1 MNKFWDFIKD
11 EATGERVLRL
21 EGPIDEDS
29 LWGDEITPDA
39 FRNDLEA
46 ETGDVTVWLNSP
58 GGNVFAAAQIYNML
72 RDHKG
77 AITVKIDALAASA
90 ASVIAMAGDT
100 VLMSPVS
107 MLMIHDPSTI
117 AMGNADDMQ
126 QAINTLNE
134 VKASIVNA
142 YHDKTGLSRN
152 KISQLMSDETWL
164 SARKAVDLGF
174 ADGLMFAE
182 NEKSGEPDRDPDD
195 PNKDPDDPNK
205 DPDEGSEGDNPDD
218 PKKEDPENNWK
229 PFGASI
235 SRQLVWAKLTKN
247 APSHSAS
254 ASGIGVVNKKQP
266 KKYKEAKDMTVEDLT
281 KQYPDLVNAIAD
293 EASKKAVTDSDKAI
307 TDAVR
312 AERDR
317 IKEIEEIENR
327 ISDKDLVNKAKYET
341 FIDAKTLAFE
351 AMKAEAD
358 INKQALAGIDN
369 DGKASGVSNVVPD
382 PVKGTENETKEQEI
396 KDGAALIAAAL
407 NN

>member
-1 MNKFWDFIKD
+1 MDKFWDFIRD

-29 LWGDEITPDA
+29 LWGDVITPDA

-46 ETGDVTVWLNSP
+46 EPGDVTVWLNSP

-182 NEKSGEPDRDPDD
+182 GEKPDEDPDD
-195 PNKDPDDPNK
+195 PDKDPDDPNK

-254 ASGIGVVNKKQP
+254 ASGIGVVNKKQTR
-266 KKYKEAKDMTVEDLT
+266 KNKEVKDMTVEDLK
-281 KQYPDLVNAIAD
+281 KQYPDLANAIAD

-307 TDAVR
+307 TDAVQ

-341 FIDAKTLAFE
+341 FIDAKELAFE

-382 PVKGTENETKEQEI
+382 PVKGTESETKEQEI

>member
-1 MNKFWDFIKD
+1 MNKFWDFVKD

-254 ASGIGVVNKKQP
+254 ASGIDVVNKKQP

-293 EASKKAVTDSDKAI
+293 EASKKAVADSDKAI
-307 TDAVR
+307 TDAVQ

-382 PVKGTENETKEQEI
+382 PVRGTEGETKEQEI

>member
-1 MNKFWDFIKD
+1 MNKFWDFVKD

-182 NEKSGEPDRDPDD
+182 NEKSGEPGRDPDD

-307 TDAVR
+307 TDAVQ

-351 AMKAEAD
+351 AMKAETD

-382 PVKGTENETKEQEI
+382 PVKGTEDETKEQEI

>member
-1 MNKFWDFIKD
+1 MNKFWDFIRD

-29 LWGDEITPDA
+29 FWGDEITPDA

-174 ADGLMFAE
+174 ADGLMFDE
-182 NEKSGEPDRDPDD
+182 GGKPGEPD
-195 PNKDPDDPNK
+195 KDPDDPDK

-218 PKKEDPENNWK
+218 SKKEDPENNWK

-254 ASGIGVVNKKQP
+254 ASGIGVVNKKQQ
-266 KKYKEAKDMTVEDLT
+266 KKNKEAKDMTVEDLK

-293 EASKKAVTDSDKAI
+293 EASKEAVTDSDKAI
-307 TDAVR
+307 TDAVQ

-341 FIDAKTLAFE
+341 CIDAKTLAFE

-382 PVKGTENETKEQEI
+382 PVKRTEGETKEQEI

>member
-1 MNKFWDFIKD
+1 MNKFWDFVKD

-254 ASGIGVVNKKQP
+254 ASGIDVVNKKQP

-293 EASKKAVTDSDKAI
+293 EASKKAVADSDKAI
-307 TDAVR
+307 TDAVQ

-351 AMKAEAD
+351 AMKAEND
-358 INKQALAGIDN
+358 INRQALAGIDN

-382 PVKGTENETKEQEI
+382 PVKGTEGETKEQEI

>member
-29 LWGDEITPDA
+29 FWGDEITPDA

-117 AMGNADDMQ
+117 ATGNADDMQ

-142 YHDKTGLSRN
+142 YHDKTGLSRK

-182 NEKSGEPDRDPDD
+182 GEKPDEDPDD
-195 PNKDPDDPNK
+195 PDKDPDDPNK

-235 SRQLVWAKLTKN
+235 SRKLVWAKLTKN

-254 ASGIGVVNKKQP
+254 ASGIGVVNKKQS
-266 KKYKEAKDMTVEDLT
+266 KKNKEAKDMTVEDLK

-293 EASKKAVTDSDKAI
+293 EASKKAVTDSDEAI
-307 TDAVR
+307 TDAVQ

-341 FIDAKTLAFE
+341 CIDAKTLAFE

-382 PVKGTENETKEQEI
+382 PVKGTEGETKEQEI

>member
-1 MNKFWDFIKD
+1 MNKFWDFIKN

-182 NEKSGEPDRDPDD
+182 EEPD
-195 PNKDPDDPNK
+195 KDPDDPNK
-205 DPDEGSEGDNPDD
+205 DPDEGSEDDNPDD

-266 KKYKEAKDMTVEDLT
+266 KKNKEAKDMTIEDLK

-293 EASKKAVTDSDKAI
+293 EALKKAVTDSDKAI
-307 TDAVR
+307 TDAVQ

-327 ISDKDLVNKAKYET
+327 ISDKDLVSKAKYET
-341 FIDAKTLAFE
+341 CIDAKTLAFE
-351 AMKAEAD
+351 AMKAEAH
-358 INKQALAGIDN
+358 INKRALAGIDN

-382 PVKGTENETKEQEI
+382 PVKGTEDETKEQEI

>member
-1 MNKFWDFIKD
+1 MNKFWDFIRD

-29 LWGDEITPDA
+29 FWGDEITPDA

-174 ADGLMFAE
+174 ADGLMFDE
-182 NEKSGEPDRDPDD
+182 GGKPGEPD
-195 PNKDPDDPNK
+195 KDPDDPDK

-218 PKKEDPENNWK
+218 SKKEDPENNWK

-235 SRQLVWAKLTKN
+235 SRQLVWAKLAKN

-254 ASGIGVVNKKQP
+254 ASGIGVVNKKQQ
-266 KKYKEAKDMTVEDLT
+266 KKNKEAKDMTVEDLK

-293 EASKKAVTDSDKAI
+293 EASKEAVTDSDKAI
-307 TDAVR
+307 TDAVQ

-341 FIDAKTLAFE
+341 CIDAKTLAFE

-382 PVKGTENETKEQEI
+382 PVKTTEGETKEQEI

>member
-1 MNKFWDFIKD
+1 MNKFWDFVKD

-90 ASVIAMAGDT
+90 AAVIAMAGDT

-182 NEKSGEPDRDPDD
+182 NEKSGEPGRDPDD

-307 TDAVR
+307 TDAVQ

-382 PVKGTENETKEQEI
+382 PVKGTEDETKEQEI

>member
-1 MNKFWDFIKD
+1 MNKFWDFVKD

-134 VKASIVNA
+134 VKASIVDA

-182 NEKSGEPDRDPDD
+182 NEKSGEPDKDPDD

-382 PVKGTENETKEQEI
+382 PVKGTEGETKEQEI

>member
-117 AMGNADDMQ
+117 AMGNVDDMQ

-182 NEKSGEPDRDPDD
+182 GEKPGEPG
-195 PNKDPDDPNK
+195 KDPDDPDK
-205 DPDEGSEGDNPDD
+205 DPDESSEGDNPDD
-218 PKKEDPENNWK
+218 PKKEDPKNNWK

-254 ASGIGVVNKKQP
+254 TSGIGVVNKRQP
-266 KKYKEAKDMTVEDLT
+266 KKNEEAKDMTVEDLK
-281 KQYPDLVNAIAD
+281 KQHPDLVNAIAD

-307 TDAVR
+307 TDAVQ

>member
-1 MNKFWDFIKD
+1 MNKFWDFIRD

-29 LWGDEITPDA
+29 FWGDEITPDA

-174 ADGLMFAE
+174 AYGLMFDE
-182 NEKSGEPDRDPDD
+182 GGKPGEPD
-195 PNKDPDDPNK
+195 KDPDDPDK

-218 PKKEDPENNWK
+218 SKKEDPENNWK

-254 ASGIGVVNKKQP
+254 ASGIGVVNKKQQ
-266 KKYKEAKDMTVEDLT
+266 KKNKEAKDMTVEDLK

-293 EASKKAVTDSDKAI
+293 EASKEAVTDSDKAI
-307 TDAVR
+307 TDAVQ

-341 FIDAKTLAFE
+341 CIDAKTLAFE

-382 PVKGTENETKEQEI
+382 PVKRTEGETKEQEI

>member
-1 MNKFWDFIKD
+1 MNKFWDFVKD

-182 NEKSGEPDRDPDD
+182 NEKSGEPGRDPDD

-307 TDAVR
+307 TDAVQ

-382 PVKGTENETKEQEI
+382 PVKGTEDETKEQEI

>member
-29 LWGDEITPDA
+29 FWGDEITPDA

-46 ETGDVTVWLNSP
+46 ETGDVTVWINSP

-182 NEKSGEPDRDPDD
+182 GDKPGEPG
-195 PNKDPDDPNK
+195 KD
-205 DPDEGSEGDNPDD
+205 PDD

-266 KKYKEAKDMTVEDLT
+266 KKNKEAKDMTVEDLK

-293 EASKKAVTDSDKAI
+293 EASKEAVTDSDKAI
-307 TDAVR
+307 TDAVQ

-358 INKQALAGIDN
+358 INKQALASIDN

-382 PVKGTENETKEQEI
+382 PVKGTEGETKEQEI

>member
-1 MNKFWDFIKD
+1 M
-11 EATGERVLRL
+11 
-21 EGPIDEDS
+21 
-29 LWGDEITPDA
+29 
-39 FRNDLEA
+39 
-46 ETGDVTVWLNSP
+46 TVWLNSP

-174 ADGLMFAE
+174 ADGLMFDE
-182 NEKSGEPDRDPDD
+182 GEKQGEPD
-195 PNKDPDDPNK
+195 KDPDDPNK
-205 DPDEGSEGDNPDD
+205 DPDEGSEGDNSDD

-247 APSHSAS
+247 TPSHSAS

-266 KKYKEAKDMTVEDLT
+266 KKNKEAKDMTVEDLK

-293 EASKKAVTDSDKAI
+293 EVSKKAVTDSDKAI
-307 TDAVR
+307 TDAVQ

-341 FIDAKTLAFE
+341 CIDAKTLAFE

>member
-1 MNKFWDFIKD
+1 MNKFWDFVKD

-182 NEKSGEPDRDPDD
+182 NEKSGEPGRDPDD

-247 APSHSAS
+247 APSYSAS

-307 TDAVR
+307 TDAVQ

-382 PVKGTENETKEQEI
+382 PVKGTEDETKEQEI